1 MDWPPPPPGNTDE
14 ADTTAVLNAEQEA
27 LKRELA
33 RAREQAACLIVI
45 RGHPQGHRYSLALPE
60 MVIGRDESAAIV
72 LSDPSVSRK
81 HARIQQAEGRVTLTD
96 LASSNGSFVNDRKL
110 EPGTSVVLM
119 KEDMIKLGNTIFKFL
134 PAGELEIL
142 LYGNLGVAAH
152 TDPLTRIY
160 NRGYLLEAL
169 DAEFKRARAL
179 HLHLSVLF
187 FDLDDFRNINNAYGH
202 DAGDFALKEF
212 TALIR
217 TGHLRAKDIFARYG
231 GEEFVVLLSG
241 TGARAAAELAERLRS
256 TIESHAFVYE
266 GKRLPITTSLGV
278 AALDP
283 TMESAA
289 TLLKAADMAMYQAKQ
304 AGRNRVAVHPR
315 GSDTAVS
322 SPE

>member
-1 MDWPPPPPGNTDE
+1 MDWPPPPPASNDE
-14 ADTTAVLNAEQEA
+14 ADTTAVLSGEQEA

-33 RAREQAACLIVI
+33 RAREQAACFIII
-45 RGHPQGHRYSLALPE
+45 RGHPQGHRFSLAQPD
-60 MVIGRDESAAIV
+60 MIIGRDEAAQV
-72 LSDPSVSRK
+72 VVSDPSISRK
-81 HARIQQAEGRVTLTD
+81 HAKISQVDGRVTLTD
-96 LASSNGSFVNDRKL
+96 LASSNGSFVNDKKL

-134 PAGELEIL
+134 PAGELEIV

-169 DAEFKRARAL
+169 EAEFKRARAL
-179 HLHLSVLF
+179 HVHLSVLF
-187 FDLDDFRNINNAYGH
+187 FDLDDFRSINNTYGH

-217 TGHLRAKDIFARYG
+217 GGHLRAKDIFARYG
-231 GEEFVVLLSG
+231 GEEFVVILTG

-256 TIESHAFVYE
+256 AIAAHAFIYE

-283 TMESAA
+283 SMESAA
-289 TLLKAADMAMYQAKQ
+289 ALLKAADMALYQAKQ
-304 AGRNRVAVHPR
+304 AGRNRVALHPR
-315 GSDTAVS
+315 GSDTAITS
-322 SPE
+322 GE